1 MLQKLEELKRKWPV
15 FAFTFLMATLALAAG
30 ISSAGLFAESVQLR
44 MLSAVLGYGMGV
56 SLFARFFRLCMQ
68 RLAACMLFYCAGSF
82 FLGMVFAVLFSFALL
97 CAYGCAWGCIF
108 RGLKGLKILLGG
120 AVFLI
125 QMLMQVLPLC
135 MLLIAAARRLR
146 QQVLER
152 NIPKSSIEATRDSFP
167 HMKECMRAFGCW
179 AAFAFMESVFLD
191 GIFEL
196 LEYTLF

>member
-30 ISSAGLFAESVQLR
+30 ISSAGLFAEPVQLR

-97 CAYGCAWGCIF
+97 CAY
-108 RGLKGLKILLGG
+108 
-120 AVFLI
+120 
-125 QMLMQVLPLC
+125 
-135 MLLIAAARRLR
+135 
-146 QQVLER
+146 
-152 NIPKSSIEATRDSFP
+152 
-167 HMKECMRAFGCW
+167 
-179 AAFAFMESVFLD
+179 
-191 GIFEL
+191 
-196 LEYTLF
+196 

>member
-82 FLGMVFAVLFSFALL
+82 FLAWFLPFFSASRFCVHMDAH
-97 CAYGCAWGCIF
+97 
-108 RGLKGLKILLGG
+108 GG
-120 AVFLI
+120 AF
-125 QMLMQVLPLC
+125 
-135 MLLIAAARRLR
+135 
-146 QQVLER
+146 
-152 NIPKSSIEATRDSFP
+152 
-167 HMKECMRAFGCW
+167 
-179 AAFAFMESVFLD
+179 FA
-191 GIFEL
+191 G
-196 LEYTLF
+196 

>member
-30 ISSAGLFAESVQLR
+30 ISSAGLFAEPVQLR

-135 MLLIAAARRLR
+135 MLLIAGARRLR
-146 QQVLER
+146 QHAESG
-152 NIPKSSIEATRDSFP
+152 KCFWD
-167 HMKECMRAFGCW
+167 C
-179 AAFAFMESVFLD
+179 AAD
-191 GIFEL
+191 
-196 LEYTLF
+196 